1 MENQF
6 NLNEIRLTEL
16 SLHEVSEINGGGF
29 WSDLGDAVGTGAA
42 YVVMGFVAFYEG
54 GVYASKTMP
63 GLK

>member
-1 MENQF
+1 MKNV
-6 NLNEIRLTEL
+6 LDISEIGLSEL
-16 SLHEVSEINGGGF
+16 SFNEVSETNGGGF